1 MADLISNLN
10 SFGDLLGSF
19 GIGNTSQSQVDF
31 LVEAFRRTQSK
42 QITPLN
48 DRKATLEK
56 KSQFF
61 LSLNS
66 KIQNLVTY
74 LDKFSLSTSSDLFIT
89 RSISSSDNSV
99 VTASANSTAP
109 LGTNTIKVN
118 RLASNDILIS
128 ARLTSTDAFA
138 VSGSNLSFI
147 INGKSVSVNIDPG
160 TSNQDALSNIANA
173 INNTSDINVTA
184 SIIKDTS
191 STVRLTLTSKKP
203 GQSNNITFDDNS
215 SGVLNALGFNNVDP
229 NATVRTPTN
238 SGDEYAHYKIAD
250 ITELNSQF
258 EINGITITRESNTID
273 DVLTGVTI
281 NLLKPQETNAQ
292 PITLTTDVDTSAVEN
307 IIKPLLD
314 AYNDLLQFLD
324 SNKNLLKDEP
334 LLRNLGTNLKV
345 LTSQEITNVQPGN
358 PRFLFEIG
366 LKVSTNGTLSIGDRT
381 KLTEA
386 LKSDYKKVADLFT
399 SSDSFVAKIN
409 NTINFLKDDSGYLTT
424 KSTNVRNQISQVQK
438 RITELQ
444 NRIEIQAENYR
455 TEYVR
460 TLETYL
466 KAQAQF
472 ANILEASNKIFNYS
486 L

>member
-1 MADLISNLN
+1 MANLISNLN
-10 SFGDLLGSF
+10 SLSDLLGSV
-19 GIGNTSQSQVDF
+19 GITSTSQSQVDL

-42 QITPLN
+42 QLTPLN
-48 DRKATLEK
+48 DRKSTLEK

-74 LDKFSLSTSSDLFIT
+74 LDKFSLSTSSDFFIS
-89 RSISSSDNSV
+89 RSISSSDSAV

-109 LGTNTIKVN
+109 LGINTIKVN
-118 RLASNDILIS
+118 RLASNDLLIS
-128 ARLTSTDAFA
+128 ARLTSTDTFA
-138 VSGSNLSFI
+138 VSGSDLSFI
-147 INGKSVSVNIDPG
+147 VNGKSVSVNIEPG
-160 TSNQDALSNIANA
+160 TSNQNALSLIANA
-173 INNTSDINVTA
+173 INNTTDINVTA
-184 SIIKDTS
+184 SVIKDTS
-191 STVRLTLTSKKP
+191 STVRLTLTSKYP
-203 GQSNNITFDDNS
+203 GQSNNITFNDNG

-229 NATVRTPTN
+229 NASVRTPTN
-238 SGDEYAHYKIAD
+238 SGDEYAHYKIANV
-250 ITELNSQF
+250 TELNSQF
-258 EINGITITRESNTID
+258 EINGIAIVRESNIID

-334 LLRNLGTNLKV
+334 LLRNLGTNLRI
-345 LTSQEITNVQPGN
+345 LTSQEVTSAQPGN
-358 PRFLFEIG
+358 PKFLYEIG
-366 LKVSTNGTLSIGDRT
+366 LKVATNGTLSIGDRT
-381 KLTEA
+381 KLTDA
-386 LKSDYKKVADLFT
+386 LKSDYKKVSDLFT

-409 NTINFLKDDSGYLTT
+409 NTINFLKGDSGFLTT
-424 KSTNVRNQISQVQK
+424 KNTSVWNQINQVQK

-444 NRIEIQAENYR
+444 NRIDIQAENYR

-460 TLETYL
+460 TLEIYL

-472 ANILEASNKIFNYS
+472 ANILDASNQLFTYTY
-486 L
+486 